1 MKKIALLLTT
11 LSTILFSTTVLIYS
25 ENVIVAER
33 YEVEGTKE
41 ITYPE
46 GLQVMDV
53 LYADE
58 WYVIPG
64 EKESWYDVMKNK
76 KVKIVEELDGLEGE
90 VVSLNPL
97 VLKRENEA
105 YLWDE
110 KDKRWYIFEYET
122 PGSTPDTL
130 VVKSKS
136 SVEVLY
142 TAKGSWSV
150 VYDIWEDGSFTA
162 KALLPVI
169 PVDKGNVFLISGFFE
184 KKKVEEVLMM
194 KSAAAPMRE
203 KGIEEPVEVEETK
216 VYPLGH
222 LKGLSKGLRVSFGS
236 GKIKKMESIYSFSFP
251 VNSGSF
257 DYEKM
262 NFSKVAKNT
271 EENGL
276 GFPIPTGT
284 VRFHKKIED
293 NDVIVN
299 LGYAK
304 DVPVGGE
311 MILSLGSSWDVRVK
325 GELLKS
331 ERYRTYTE
339 RTWKVTIMNA
349 KKESVKVRVVVL
361 GESLKLL
368 SSTIKCKERADRLVF
383 ELVVQPG
390 EFSFD
395 FEARNRW

>member
-1 MKKIALLLTT
+1 MRSVTLLLIT
-11 LSTILFSTTVLIYS
+11 LSTVLFSTTILIYS
-25 ENVIVAER
+25 GNVIVVDR

-41 ITYPE
+41 ITCSE

-53 LYADE
+53 LHADE

-64 EKESWYDVMKNK
+64 KKESWYDVMKNK

-97 VLKRENEA
+97 VLKKENEA

-122 PGSTPDTL
+122 PGSTPDIL
-130 VVKSKS
+130 VVKSKKP
-136 SVEVLY
+136 VEVLY
-142 TAKGSWSV
+142 TTKGSWSV

-169 PVDKGNVFLISGFFE
+169 PVDEGNVFLISGFFE
-184 KKKVEEVLMM
+184 RKKVEEVLMM
-194 KSAAAPMRE
+194 KSAAPMRE

-262 NFSKVAKNT
+262 NFSKVAENT

-276 GFPIPTGT
+276 GFPIPAGT
-284 VRFHKKIED
+284 VRFHKKID
-293 NDVIVN
+293 DSDAIVN
-299 LGYAK
+299 LGYVK
-304 DVPVGGE
+304 DVPVRGE

-349 KKESVKVRVVVL
+349 KKEPVKVRVVVR

-368 SSTIKCKERADRLVF
+368 SSTMKCEERADRLVF
-383 ELVVQPG
+383 EFMVQPG

>member
-1 MKKIALLLTT
+1 MRSVTLLLIT
-11 LSTILFSTTVLIYS
+11 LSTVLFSTTILIYS
-25 ENVIVAER
+25 GNVIVVDR

-41 ITYPE
+41 ITCSE

-53 LYADE
+53 LHADE
-58 WYVIPG
+58 WYAIPG
-64 EKESWYDVMKNK
+64 KKESWYDVMKNK

-97 VLKRENEA
+97 VLKKENEA

-130 VVKSKS
+130 VVKSKKP
-136 SVEVLY
+136 VEVLY
-142 TAKGSWSV
+142 TTKGSWSV

-169 PVDKGNVFLISGFFE
+169 PVDEGNVFLISGFFE
-184 KKKVEEVLMM
+184 RKKVEEVLMM
-194 KSAAAPMRE
+194 KSAAPMRE
-203 KGIEEPVEVEETK
+203 KRIEEPVEVEETK

-262 NFSKVAKNT
+262 NFSKVAENT

-276 GFPIPTGT
+276 GFPIPAGT
-284 VRFHKKIED
+284 VRFHKKID
-293 NDVIVN
+293 DSDAIVN
-299 LGYAK
+299 LGYVK
-304 DVPVGGE
+304 DVPVRGE

-349 KKESVKVRVVVL
+349 KKEPVKVRVVVR

-368 SSTIKCKERADRLVF
+368 SSTMKCEERADRLVF
-383 ELVVQPG
+383 EFIVQPG

>member
-1 MKKIALLLTT
+1 MRSVTLLLIT
-11 LSTILFSTTVLIYS
+11 LSTVLFSTTILIYS
-25 ENVIVAER
+25 GNVIVVDR

-41 ITYPE
+41 ITCSE

-53 LYADE
+53 LHADE
-58 WYVIPG
+58 WYAIPG
-64 EKESWYDVMKNK
+64 KKESWYDVMKNK
-76 KVKIVEELDGLEGE
+76 KVKIVEELDGLVGE
-90 VVSLNPL
+90 VVSLSPL
-97 VLKRENEA
+97 VLKKENEA

-130 VVKSKS
+130 VVKSKKP
-136 SVEVLY
+136 VEVLY
-142 TAKGSWSV
+142 TTKGSWSV

-169 PVDKGNVFLISGFFE
+169 PVDEGNVFLISGFFE
-184 KKKVEEVLMM
+184 RKKVEEVLMM
-194 KSAAAPMRE
+194 KSPAPMRE

-262 NFSKVAKNT
+262 NFSKVAENT

-276 GFPIPTGT
+276 GFPIPAGT
-284 VRFHKKIED
+284 VRFHKKID
-293 NDVIVN
+293 DSDAIVN
-299 LGYAK
+299 LGYVK
-304 DVPVGGE
+304 DVPVRGE

-349 KKESVKVRVVVL
+349 KKEPVKVRVVVR

-368 SSTIKCKERADRLVF
+368 SSTMKCEERADRLVF
-383 ELVVQPG
+383 EFIVQPG

>member
-1 MKKIALLLTT
+1 MRSVTLLLIT
-11 LSTILFSTTVLIYS
+11 LSTVLFSTTILIYS
-25 ENVIVAER
+25 GNVIVVDR

-41 ITYPE
+41 ITCSE

-53 LYADE
+53 LHADE
-58 WYVIPG
+58 WYAIPG
-64 EKESWYDVMKNK
+64 KKESWYDVMKNK

-97 VLKRENEA
+97 VLKKENEA

-130 VVKSKS
+130 VVKSKKP
-136 SVEVLY
+136 VEVLY
-142 TAKGSWSV
+142 TTKGSWSV

-169 PVDKGNVFLISGFFE
+169 PVDEGNVFLISGFFE
-184 KKKVEEVLMM
+184 RKKVEEVLMM
-194 KSAAAPMRE
+194 KSPAPMRE

-262 NFSKVAKNT
+262 NFSKVAENT

-276 GFPIPTGT
+276 GFPIPAGT
-284 VRFHKKIED
+284 VRFHKKID
-293 NDVIVN
+293 DSDAIVN
-299 LGYAK
+299 LGYVK
-304 DVPVGGE
+304 DVPVRGE

-349 KKESVKVRVVVL
+349 KKEPVKVRVVVR

-368 SSTIKCKERADRLVF
+368 SSTMKCEERADRLVF
-383 ELVVQPG
+383 EFIVQPG

>member
-1 MKKIALLLTT
+1 MRSVTLLLIT
-11 LSTILFSTTVLIYS
+11 LSTVLFSTTILIYS
-25 ENVIVAER
+25 GNVIVVDR

-41 ITYPE
+41 ITCSE

-53 LYADE
+53 LHADE
-58 WYVIPG
+58 WYAIPG
-64 EKESWYDVMKNK
+64 KKESWYDVMKNK

-97 VLKRENEA
+97 VLKKENEA

-130 VVKSKS
+130 VVKSKKP
-136 SVEVLY
+136 VEVLY

-169 PVDKGNVFLISGFFE
+169 PVDEGNVFLISGFFE
-184 KKKVEEVLMM
+184 RKKVEEVLMM
-194 KSAAAPMRE
+194 KSAAPMRE
-203 KGIEEPVEVEETK
+203 KRIEEPVEVEETK

-262 NFSKVAKNT
+262 NFSKVAENT

-276 GFPIPTGT
+276 GFPIPAGT
-284 VRFHKKIED
+284 VRFHKKID
-293 NDVIVN
+293 DSDAIVN
-299 LGYAK
+299 LGYVK
-304 DVPVGGE
+304 DVPVRGE

-349 KKESVKVRVVVL
+349 KKEPVKVRVVVR

-368 SSTIKCKERADRLVF
+368 SSTMKCEERADRLVF
-383 ELVVQPG
+383 EFIVQPG

>member
-1 MKKIALLLTT
+1 MRSVTLLLIT
-11 LSTILFSTTVLIYS
+11 LSTVLFSTTILIYNG
-25 ENVIVAER
+25 NVIVVDR

-41 ITYPE
+41 ITCSE

-53 LYADE
+53 LHADE
-58 WYVIPG
+58 WYAIPG
-64 EKESWYDVMKNK
+64 KKESWYDVMKNK

-105 YLWDE
+105 YLWNE

-130 VVKSKS
+130 VVKSKKP
-136 SVEVLY
+136 VEVLY
-142 TAKGSWSV
+142 TTKGSWSV

-169 PVDKGNVFLISGFFE
+169 PVDEGNVFLISGFFE
-184 KKKVEEVLMM
+184 RKKVEEVLMM
-194 KSAAAPMRE
+194 KSAAPMRE

-262 NFSKVAKNT
+262 NFSKVAENT

-276 GFPIPTGT
+276 GFPIPAGT
-284 VRFHKKIED
+284 VRFHKKID
-293 NDVIVN
+293 DSDAIVN
-299 LGYAK
+299 LGYVK
-304 DVPVGGE
+304 DVPVRGE

-349 KKESVKVRVVVL
+349 KKEPVKVRVVVR

-368 SSTIKCKERADRLVF
+368 SSTMKCEERADRLVF
-383 ELVVQPG
+383 EFIVQPG

>member
-1 MKKIALLLTT
+1 MRSVTLLLIT
-11 LSTILFSTTVLIYS
+11 LSTVLFSTTILIYS
-25 ENVIVAER
+25 ENVIVVDR

-41 ITYPE
+41 ITCSE

-53 LYADE
+53 LHADE
-58 WYVIPG
+58 WYAIPG
-64 EKESWYDVMKNK
+64 KKESWYDVMKNK

-97 VLKRENEA
+97 VLKKENEA

-122 PGSTPDTL
+122 PGSTPDIL
-130 VVKSKS
+130 VVKSKKP
-136 SVEVLY
+136 VEVLY
-142 TAKGSWSV
+142 TTKGSWSV

-169 PVDKGNVFLISGFFE
+169 PVDEGNVFLISGFFE
-184 KKKVEEVLMM
+184 RKKVEEVLMM
-194 KSAAAPMRE
+194 KSAAPMRE
-203 KGIEEPVEVEETK
+203 KRIEEPVEVEETK
-216 VYPLGH
+216 VYPLGRH

-262 NFSKVAKNT
+262 NFSKVAENT

-276 GFPIPTGT
+276 GFPIPAGT
-284 VRFHKKIED
+284 VRFHKKID
-293 NDVIVN
+293 DSDAIVN
-299 LGYAK
+299 LGYVK
-304 DVPVGGE
+304 DVPVRGE

-349 KKESVKVRVVVL
+349 KKEPVKVRVVVR

-368 SSTIKCKERADRLVF
+368 SSTMKCEERADRLVF
-383 ELVVQPG
+383 EFMVQPG

>member
-1 MKKIALLLTT
+1 MRSVTLLLIT
-11 LSTILFSTTVLIYS
+11 LSTVLFSTTILIYNG
-25 ENVIVAER
+25 NVIVVDR

-41 ITYPE
+41 ITCSE

-53 LYADE
+53 LHADE

-64 EKESWYDVMKNK
+64 KKESWYDVMKNK

-97 VLKRENEA
+97 VLKKENEA

-122 PGSTPDTL
+122 PGSTPDIL
-130 VVKSKS
+130 VVKSKKP
-136 SVEVLY
+136 VEVLY
-142 TAKGSWSV
+142 TTKGSWSV

-169 PVDKGNVFLISGFFE
+169 PADEGNVFLISGFFE
-184 KKKVEEVLMM
+184 RKKVEEVLMM
-194 KSAAAPMRE
+194 KSAAPMRE
-203 KGIEEPVEVEETK
+203 KRIEEPVEVEETK

-262 NFSKVAKNT
+262 NFSKVAENT

-276 GFPIPTGT
+276 GFPIPAGT
-284 VRFHKKIED
+284 VRFHKKID
-293 NDVIVN
+293 DSDAIVN
-299 LGYAK
+299 LGYVK
-304 DVPVGGE
+304 DVPVRGE

-349 KKESVKVRVVVL
+349 KKEPVKVRVVVR

-368 SSTIKCKERADRLVF
+368 SSTMKCEERADRLVF
-383 ELVVQPG
+383 EFMVQPG

>member
-1 MKKIALLLTT
+1 MRSVTLLLIT
-11 LSTILFSTTVLIYS
+11 LSTVLFSTTILIYNG
-25 ENVIVAER
+25 NVIVVDR

-41 ITYPE
+41 ITCSE

-53 LYADE
+53 LHADE
-58 WYVIPG
+58 WYAIPG
-64 EKESWYDVMKNK
+64 KKESWYDVMKNK

-97 VLKRENEA
+97 VLKKENEA

-130 VVKSKS
+130 VVKSKKP
-136 SVEVLY
+136 VEVLY
-142 TAKGSWSV
+142 TTKGSWSV

-169 PVDKGNVFLISGFFE
+169 PVDEGNVFLISGFFE
-184 KKKVEEVLMM
+184 RKKVEEVLMM
-194 KSAAAPMRE
+194 KSAAPMRE

-262 NFSKVAKNT
+262 NFSKVAENT

-276 GFPIPTGT
+276 GFPIPAGT
-284 VRFHKKIED
+284 VRFHKKID
-293 NDVIVN
+293 DSDAIVN
-299 LGYAK
+299 LGYVK
-304 DVPVGGE
+304 DVPVRGE

-349 KKESVKVRVVVL
+349 KKEPVKVRV
-361 GESLKLL
+361 
-368 SSTIKCKERADRLVF
+368 
-383 ELVVQPG
+383 
-390 EFSFD
+390 
-395 FEARNRW
+395 

>member
-1 MKKIALLLTT
+1 MRSVTLLLIT
-11 LSTILFSTTVLIYS
+11 LSTVLFSTTILIYS
-25 ENVIVAER
+25 ENVIVVDR

-41 ITYPE
+41 ITCSE

-53 LYADE
+53 LHADE

-64 EKESWYDVMKNK
+64 KKESWYDVMKNK

-97 VLKRENEA
+97 VLKKENEA

-122 PGSTPDTL
+122 PGSTPDIL
-130 VVKSKS
+130 VVKSKKP
-136 SVEVLY
+136 VEVLY
-142 TAKGSWSV
+142 TTKGSWSV

-169 PVDKGNVFLISGFFE
+169 PADEGNVFLISGFFE
-184 KKKVEEVLMM
+184 RKKVEEVLMM
-194 KSAAAPMRE
+194 KSAAPMRE
-203 KGIEEPVEVEETK
+203 KRIEEPVEVEETK

-262 NFSKVAKNT
+262 NFSKVAENT

-276 GFPIPTGT
+276 GFPIPAGT
-284 VRFHKKIED
+284 VRFHKKID
-293 NDVIVN
+293 DSDAIVN
-299 LGYAK
+299 LGYVK
-304 DVPVGGE
+304 DVPVRGE

-349 KKESVKVRVVVL
+349 KKEPVKVRVVVR

-368 SSTIKCKERADRLVF
+368 SSTMKCEERADRLVF
-383 ELVVQPG
+383 EFMVQPG

>member
-1 MKKIALLLTT
+1 MRSVTLLLIT
-11 LSTILFSTTVLIYS
+11 LSTVLFSTTILIYNG
-25 ENVIVAER
+25 NVIVVDR

-41 ITYPE
+41 ITCSE

-53 LYADE
+53 LHADE
-58 WYVIPG
+58 WYAIPG
-64 EKESWYDVMKNK
+64 KKESWYDVMKNK

-97 VLKRENEA
+97 VLKKENEA

-130 VVKSKS
+130 VVKSKKP
-136 SVEVLY
+136 VEVLY
-142 TAKGSWSV
+142 TTKGSWSV

-169 PVDKGNVFLISGFFE
+169 PVDEGNVFLISGFFE
-184 KKKVEEVLMM
+184 RKKVEEVLMM
-194 KSAAAPMRE
+194 KSAAPMRE

-262 NFSKVAKNT
+262 NFSKVAENT

-276 GFPIPTGT
+276 GFPIPAGT
-284 VRFHKKIED
+284 VRFHKKID
-293 NDVIVN
+293 DSDAIVN
-299 LGYAK
+299 LGYVK
-304 DVPVGGE
+304 DVPVRGE

-349 KKESVKVRVVVL
+349 KKEPVKVRVVVR

-368 SSTIKCKERADRLVF
+368 SSTMKCEERADRLVF
-383 ELVVQPG
+383 EFIVQPG

>member
-1 MKKIALLLTT
+1 MRSVTLLLIT
-11 LSTILFSTTVLIYS
+11 LSTVLFSTTILIYNG
-25 ENVIVAER
+25 NVIVVDR

-41 ITYPE
+41 ITCSE

-58 WYVIPG
+58 WYAIPG
-64 EKESWYDVMKNK
+64 KKESWYDVMKNK

-97 VLKRENEA
+97 VLKKENEA

-130 VVKSKS
+130 VVKSKKP
-136 SVEVLY
+136 VEVLY
-142 TAKGSWSV
+142 TTKGSWSV

-169 PVDKGNVFLISGFFE
+169 PVDEGNVFLISGFFE
-184 KKKVEEVLMM
+184 RKKVEEVLMM
-194 KSAAAPMRE
+194 KSAAPMRE
-203 KGIEEPVEVEETK
+203 KRIEEPVEVEETK

-222 LKGLSKGLRVSFGS
+222 LKELSKGLRVSFGS

-262 NFSKVAKNT
+262 NFSKVAENT

-276 GFPIPTGT
+276 GFPIPAGT
-284 VRFHKKIED
+284 VRFHKKID
-293 NDVIVN
+293 DSDAIVN
-299 LGYAK
+299 LGYVK
-304 DVPVGGE
+304 DVPVRGE

-349 KKESVKVRVVVL
+349 KKEPVKVRVVVR

-368 SSTIKCKERADRLVF
+368 SSTMKCEERADRLVF
-383 ELVVQPG
+383 EFIVQPG